1 VSPLMD
7 FVVKA
12 SLEINIQIGFEGGV
26 MQRPRTWTL
35 EQISLRCS
43 SYWQSVLRFGLPATV
58 LYRGIDYAAFR
69 IITGKPRLLYPSWRA
84 VAIMDISLML
94 LLSAIWWGL
103 MRQIAA
109 SKRKNQGPIPP
120 LPGASKS
127 HPDVGR

>member
-1 VSPLMD
+1 MD
-7 FVVKA
+7 YVMKA
-12 SLEINIQIGFEGGV
+12 NLKQTIQMGFDGG
-26 MQRPRTWTL
+26 MMHKPHTLAL
-35 EQISLRCS
+35 EQIILMCS

-109 SKRKNQGPIPP
+109 SKRKNQGPIAP

-127 HPDVGR
+127 PPGVGR